1 MSGVVEK
8 VGKHVQGI
16 QPGDKVWTSTYY
28 KDVRAGC
35 FQELVI
41 VPKHTVAKIPK
52 TVPFE
57 YASCLGVPALTA
69 CMTLWKWLQ
78 VPMPSQDLE
87 MAEAEEEA
95 GPNAEPEE
103 PTDRP
108 EGTDLESEEEK
119 DTEPAA
125 AAAAEDEEWL
135 LIWGGSTATGQFA
148 TQVAVHAGLNVIT
161 VNSATTKCLSE
172 RLGATHVVVRDGKT
186 DEEILAAIRD
196 ATAGAHITRAIDLVG
211 AKTAA
216 LVLAAVSKERPV
228 HFAPLAFM
236 SSSQVVPANVTAHT
250 VEMKRFVLD
259 ESSKY
264 YADELNALL
273 EADMLVLPD
282 VHLIEGGFDAIPG
295 GLEML
300 KKGNMKGKK
309 LIIKI

>member
-8 VGKHVQGI
+8 VGKHVHGI

-35 FQELVI
+35 FQEFVI

-78 VPMPSQDLE
+78 VRMPSQDLE
-87 MAEAEEEA
+87 MAEAEEVE
-95 GPNAEPEE
+95 PNAEPEE
-103 PTDRP
+103 PSERP
-108 EGTDLESEEEK
+108 EGTEVEGEEKK
-119 DTEPAA
+119 DTEQ
-125 AAAAEDEEWL
+125 AAAAEEEEWL

-236 SSSQVVPANVTAHT
+236 SSSQVVPDNVTAHT

-282 VHLIEGGFDAIPG
+282 VHLIEGGFDAIPE

-309 LIIKI
+309 LIVKI